1 MYKKFRDRLRAFGHA
16 ERGVILIFTALVFP
30 ALVGFLALAIDLGLR
45 FAQLETMQVAAESAA
60 VNGATAVIALDDQ
73 SIRATICTNEVN
85 ATARTLGFVD
95 GVNGVSVTQTGCSA
109 GDYVKVTIS
118 RSLTYNFL
126 KAFTKLM
133 GGSYNG
139 SIWSPSSS
147 ATARIDD
154 NNLYCILALGHF
166 DITEAV
172 YMSGSTNVQSP
183 NCGIA
188 DNSADPCS
196 LYASGAAEI
205 NTPLSVS
212 GGVCGNAKVTGDLD
226 LRYARPVDD
235 PYAKNT
241 ILQNALDSNYPSG
254 KGSKVTGTSPI
265 SLSPGHYDV
274 VPKGADL
281 TLSPGTYYFDD
292 VSVGAGAVSGTGVT
306 LIFPKTV
313 NFPNNNATFNIT
325 PPTTGDFAGVS
336 LASLSKNELKFV
348 GGNSF
353 SGSIYLPQDTVS

>member
-45 FAQLETMQVAAESAA
+45 FAQLETMQMAAESAA

-154 NNLYCILALGHF
+154 NNLYCFLALGHF

-226 LRYARPVDD
+226 LRYARPVED
-235 PYAKNT
+235 PYAKT
-241 ILQNALDSNYPSG
+241 QFCRMRS
-254 KGSKVTGTSPI
+254 TPI
-265 SLSPGHYDV
+265 IPRAR
-274 VPKGADL
+274 VPRSRERVRSRFL
-281 TLSPGTYYFDD
+281 PGTMTQFRKART
-292 VSVGAGAVSGTGVT
+292 SR
-306 LIFPKTV
+306 
-313 NFPNNNATFNIT
+313 
-325 PPTTGDFAGVS
+325 
-336 LASLSKNELKFV
+336 
-348 GGNSF
+348 
-353 SGSIYLPQDTVS
+353 